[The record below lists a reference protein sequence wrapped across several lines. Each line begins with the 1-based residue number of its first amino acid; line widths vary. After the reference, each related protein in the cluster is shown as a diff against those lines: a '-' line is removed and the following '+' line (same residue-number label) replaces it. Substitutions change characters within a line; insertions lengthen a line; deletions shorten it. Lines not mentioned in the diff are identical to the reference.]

1 MVGCWWGGVSP
12 SWLPSSADSC
22 ELDFCSMTNTS
33 EKYKRTQQGN
43 LLGVTVISVWEGNRR
58 GRRMVI
64 KISTRSPRVK
74 NFLFDYLPTGIQI
87 KNHISACHQIIQFL
101 LRSFCDIAP
110 ASVQRP
116 KKSELSGW
124 QLSTRKNF
132 PDEVRKLFL
141 RQKKRVNCFRD
152 KKRCVSLF
160 VRKSA

>member
-1 MVGCWWGGVSP
+1 
-12 SWLPSSADSC
+12 
-22 ELDFCSMTNTS
+22 
-33 EKYKRTQQGN
+33 
-43 LLGVTVISVWEGNRR
+43 
-58 GRRMVI
+58 MVI

-87 KNHISACHQIIQFL
+87 KNHIFACHQIIQFL

-132 PDEVRKLFL
+132 PDEVRKLFS
-141 RQKKRVNCFRD
+141 RQKTRKSFSRP
-152 KKRCVSLF
+152 KS
-160 VRKSA
+160 VRKLFLGTFGKSDRFRTKKNGTSSDQIKILRPLL